1 MRMVGEW
8 SSTGLFAGDSTQTV
22 LGSMTNGSEVFS
34 AFMKTRLLIKLNH
47 SFILKT
53 RTGAAP
59 RDGREQSHWQE
70 VFRSFDTIYDTS
82 NIALLSIIIK
92 QCMAMPNGLG
102 HLRAFVPA
110 AELALSTPDRLII
123 KTNLTYA
130 VRTEKLFF
138 F

>member
-1 MRMVGEW
+1 MVGGW

-70 VFRSFDTIYDTS
+70 VFF
-82 NIALLSIIIK
+82 NALILSIK
-92 QCMAMPNGLG
+92 PQTLLLYYQ
-102 HLRAFVPA
+102 LR
-110 AELALSTPDRLII
+110 L
-123 KTNLTYA
+123 
-130 VRTEKLFF
+130 
-138 F
+138 